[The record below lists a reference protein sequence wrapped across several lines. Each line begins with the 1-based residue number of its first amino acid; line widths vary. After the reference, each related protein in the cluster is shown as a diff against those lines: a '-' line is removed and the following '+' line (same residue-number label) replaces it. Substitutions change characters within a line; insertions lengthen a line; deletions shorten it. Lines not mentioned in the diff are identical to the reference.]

1 MTEDRGSDEPHQMHD
16 HSGRAAS
23 YRGSLT
29 WPVLLITLGAMFLLD
44 ELAPQWDFRR
54 TWPVLLVVIGILK
67 LIDASRPRPPR
78 PPVGP
83 RL

>member
-1 MTEDRGSDEPHQMHD
+1 MKEDRPSDEPYQGHE
-16 HSGRAAS
+16 HSGMTPS

-44 ELAPQWDFRR
+44 EFAPDWGFRR

-67 LIDASRPRPPR
+67 LIESSRPPR
-78 PPVGP
+78 PPAGP